1 MPAIPRSLAAA
12 AAATVLAAVLTACQE
27 PAPTPEPD
35 TLPSTAAEPSG
46 TGTSSDTLFLG
57 GSAHRSRPAVHVP
70 TAPVGKPVERNLDIT
85 NAKSEADTV
94 TSVSAGETV
103 RRAAA
108 GFRQGD
114 LTLAEDG
121 CTGVELPPQG
131 SCTVV
136 IRHVA
141 SEPGGYSGQVTVETS
156 DSEVYTVDVIGEA
169 TTAGETTGGTEEP
182 TGPSP
187 TGDAA
192 PTDATPTE
200 DPSPTEDAE
209 PTEATPTEEPPAAI
223 MG

>member
-1 MPAIPRSLAAA
+1 MSAIPRSLAAA
-12 AAATVLAAVLTACQE
+12 AAATALAAVLTACQE
-27 PAPTPEPD
+27 PAPDPQPVPVPPTTAEPD
-35 TLPSTAAEPSG
+35 

-57 GSAHRSRPAVHVP
+57 GSAHRSRPTVHVP

-108 GFRQGD
+108 RAGQGD
-114 LTLAEDG
+114 LQLADDR
-121 CTGVELPPQG
+121 CTGVELPPHG
-131 SCTVV
+131 SCRVV

-169 TTAGETTGGTEEP
+169 TAGETTDGTEEP
-182 TGPSP
+182 PDPSP

-200 DPSPTEDAE
+200 VPSPTGDAA
-209 PTEATPTEEPPAAI
+209 PTEAPPTEDPSADL